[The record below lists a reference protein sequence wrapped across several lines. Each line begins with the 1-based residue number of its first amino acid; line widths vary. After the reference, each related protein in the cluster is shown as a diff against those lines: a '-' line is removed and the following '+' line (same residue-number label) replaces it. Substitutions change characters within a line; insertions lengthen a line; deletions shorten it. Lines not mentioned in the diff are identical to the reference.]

1 MSDDPRWGDD
11 PRDRDDGARDLS
23 RGSRAGGDPRE
34 RIEPRDV
41 FMEHVDLPRGLDR
54 EHVHSHDHDY
64 TLRGSETRTLTSVGA
79 FRVVPA
85 NDLRDKFDQSLDP
98 RHGELWHLR
107 ESGLV
112 QTVPLDRDT
121 SVVTLTKEGRD
132 LLESRRQHADAPDRQ
147 AFHHGVHRPRE
158 LTHDAQVYRA
168 YLKEAERLREDG
180 AHIHRVLLDDELKR
194 DYQEFLQERNR
205 DQEDSDGR
213 PDREVEEVLEWAQ
226 EHNLPCDEEGH
237 VQFPDVRIEY
247 DIEGR
252 DHTLDVEV
260 LTPHYRGAHA
270 AAKGSAGF
278 ACYRGGRA
286 CLVASSGGRG
296 GGGRSGRGLAEEL
309 LR

>member
-1 MSDDPRWGDD
+1 MFDDARWGDD
-11 PRDRDDGARDLS
+11 PRDRDDGSRDLS
-23 RGSRAGGDPRE
+23 RGGRAGSD
-34 RIEPRDV
+34 PRDV
-41 FMEHVDLPRGLDR
+41 FMERVDLPRGLDR

-64 TLRGSETRTLTSVGA
+64 TLRGSETRTLTTVGA

-121 SVVTLTKEGRD
+121 AVVTLTKEGRD
-132 LLESRRQHADAPDRQ
+132 LLESRRQDADAPDRQ
-147 AFHHGVHRPRE
+147 AFHHGVHKPRE

-168 YLKEAERLREDG
+168 YLKEAERLREEG
-180 AHIHRVLLDDELKR
+180 AHVHRVLLDDELKR
-194 DYQEFLQERNR
+194 EYQQFLQERNR
-205 DQEDSDGR
+205 DQEGSDGR

-226 EHNLPCDEEGH
+226 EHHLPCDEEGH

-247 DIEGR
+247 DIDGR

-260 LTPHYRGAHA
+260 MTPHYRGAHA
-270 AAKGSAGF
+270 AAKSGAGF
-278 ACYRGGRA
+278 TLYWSNRG
-286 CLVASSGGRG
+286 G
-296 GGGRSGRGLAEEL
+296 GGGRSGGRTPSIIEEL